1 MNNWMIILIINFASA
16 FIMFHIYWMMYASC
30 ELDNEYFRH
39 PFFEPEIWD
48 YKDIIGI
55 LIGLVIWALLGILLA
70 CWSAVL
76 MMGKHDAV
84 DIYVKT
90 GEEAMKSKKWWK
102 FWRWGMHILPKTFS
116 PLYWVYEER
125 HKNG

>member
-76 MMGKHDAV
+76 MMGKHDIEYCISGNSGSIFTNGFYAF
-84 DIYVKT
+84 I
-90 GEEAMKSKKWWK
+90 EEK
-102 FWRWGMHILPKTFS
+102 
-116 PLYWVYEER
+116 EES
-125 HKNG
+125 N